1 VQWFLNVAAS
11 FSLIFSFS
19 AAFFFQYRT
28 FRFFDLSLGAT
39 FVAGAYP
46 FAVVVHPGKQE
57 ILGMLLAGIV
67 AGIVALVFTNL
78 IVQPLAKLGASS
90 LELTLCALGL
100 YIIGLNVIALIFGDE
115 IRRPAALEL
124 SKPISIAAAVVSGAQ
139 LGLMVLALFSYIAT
153 ELILR
158 FTSVGRVFRALS
170 DSPSLARDLGL
181 PTWPSITLAAAA
193 GAILVGVAGALTA
206 ADVGIR
212 PTTGFP
218 FIISGLAAVLTL
230 GGRTI
235 SQVLIG
241 AAVVALTGELG
252 GLFLGQEW
260 RELSIF
266 TLLALLL
273 AIRTRLGV
281 HA

>member
-57 ILGMLLAGIV
+57 ILGMLLAGVV
-67 AGIVALVFTNL
+67 AGIVGLVLTNL
-78 IVQPLAKLGASS
+78 IVQPLAKLGASP

-124 SKPISIAAAVVSGAQ
+124 SQPISIAAAVVSGAQ
-139 LGLMVLALFSYIAT
+139 LGLMGLALFSYIAS

-158 FTSVGRVFRALS
+158 FTSIGRVFRALS

-181 PTWPSITLAAAA
+181 PTGPSITLAAAA
-193 GAILVGVAGALTA
+193 GATLVGVPIYHIWIGRSVDVRGPNYLASLDRRCGCGIDGRIRRTLAGAGMA
-206 ADVGIR
+206 
-212 PTTGFP
+212 
-218 FIISGLAAVLTL
+218 
-230 GGRTI
+230 
-235 SQVLIG
+235 
-241 AAVVALTGELG
+241 
-252 GLFLGQEW
+252 
-260 RELSIF
+260 
-266 TLLALLL
+266 
-273 AIRTRLGV
+273 
-281 HA
+281 